1 MPRPRKIDQL
11 PEEVRKQLEQELIKR
26 GFAGYEDLA
35 AWLRSL
41 GYEIHKSAVHDWG
54 QDFKERL
61 SAIRLVT
68 QQARAI
74 VEAEP
79 DDDNALSD
87 ALIRLT
93 QERTFKL
100 LMEAQLDPA
109 KVNFAA
115 LTRNVAQLTRASVA
129 AKKHAA
135 EVREKIAAKFAAL
148 ESEATAGSGT
158 RAGFDLETLK
168 RVREEI
174 YGIVS

>member
-1 MPRPRKIDQL
+1 MPRPRRIDLL
-11 PEEVRKQLEQELIKR
+11 PEEVRKELERRLIAQ
-26 GFAGYEDLA
+26 GFAGYQDLSD
-35 AWLRSL
+35 WLQSQ
-41 GYEIHKSAVHDWG
+41 GFEIQKSAVHEWG

-100 LMEAQLDPA
+100 LMEAELDPS

-115 LTRNVAQLTRASVA
+115 VTRNVAQLTRASVA

-135 EVREKIAAKFAAL
+135 EVREKIAAKLAAM
-148 ESEATAGSGT
+148 ESEATAGTGN
-158 RAGFDLETLK
+158 RAGFDMATIK

>member
-1 MPRPRKIDQL
+1 MPRPRRIDLL
-11 PEEVRKQLEQELIKR
+11 PEEVRKELERRLIAQ
-26 GFAGYEDLA
+26 GFAGYHDLA
-35 AWLRSL
+35 DWLRTQ
-41 GYEIHKSAVHDWG
+41 GFEIQKSAVHEWG

-61 SAIRLVT
+61 GAIRLVT

-109 KVNFAA
+109 KVNFTA

-135 EVREKIAAKFAAL
+135 EVREKIAAKFSAM
-148 ESEATAGSGT
+148 ESEARADN

-174 YGIVS
+174 YGIVA

>member
-11 PEEVRKQLEQELIKR
+11 PEDIRKQLERELIKR

-41 GYEIHKSAVHDWG
+41 GYEIQKSAVHDWG

-61 SAIRLVT
+61 SAIRMAT

-100 LMEAQLDPA
+100 LLEAELDPA

-115 LTRNVAQLTRASVA
+115 LTRNVAQLTRASVT

-135 EVREKIAAKFAAL
+135 EVREKIAAKFAAM
-148 ESEATAGSGT
+148 ESEAAAGSGN
-158 RAGFDLETLK
+158 RAGFDLDTLK